1 MSERAMELLL
11 RRAAVGEALSWSESL
26 DHLLESKAP
35 SSPARSSAPGPPD
48 SSLQRWIWSP
58 RRLVFEDFL
67 RSEYS
72 EENLL
77 FWLAC
82 EDYKRSPSPHKMA
95 ATAQRIFA
103 EFVQINIDYLT
114 RKSIRENI
122 SEPGLHSFDRA
133 QKLIYALMEN
143 DCYPRFLKS
152 DIYQAFLEHSKQQ

>member
-26 DHLLESKAP
+26 DHLLESKA
-35 SSPARSSAPGPPD
+35 G
-48 SSLQRWIWSP
+48 
-58 RRLVFEDFL
+58 RLVFEDFL

-95 ATAQRIFA
+95 AMAQRIFA
-103 EFVQINIDYLT
+103 EFVQVDAPRQINIDYLT

>member
-11 RRAAVGEALSWSESL
+11 RRAAISDVTAWSESL

-35 SSPARSSAPGPPD
+35 SSP
-48 SSLQRWIWSP
+48 
-58 RRLVFEDFL
+58 VL
-67 RSEYS
+67 REYS

-82 EDYKRSPSPHKMA
+82 EDYKRSPSRHKMA
-95 ATAQRIFA
+95 DTALRIFS
-103 EFVQINIDYLT
+103 EFVEVDAPRQINIDYLT
-114 RKSIRENI
+114 RESIRASIAEAD
-122 SEPGLHSFDRA
+122 SSSFDRA

-152 DIYQAFLEHSKQQ
+152 DIYQTFLEHSA

>member
-26 DHLLESKAP
+26 DHLLESKA
-35 SSPARSSAPGPPD
+35 G
-48 SSLQRWIWSP
+48 
-58 RRLVFEDFL
+58 RLVFEDFL

-95 ATAQRIFA
+95 ATAHRIFA